1 MPQFHVSE
9 TKQGKTHS
17 TGYIDFELQGTLDRL
32 DGVTEGRCWLLLPER
47 NCLIGDLSFVD
58 PEAKTATFFTSEESV
73 LSLTGSSL
81 PYLDGRW
88 QAYHVWM
95 VVEPE
100 WIWEKVLF
108 QAVDATAERYKAA
121 EVSIVDGQEVYEWI
135 KIERADRKGNTER
148 HCPVYPEGES
158 ICLILERMASSEL
171 AGRMNIA
178 RSAKNTSTSANTG
191 IWIAG
196 ITGCVKAATRSTFQ
210 CTICP
215 SWIVFSPFP
224 CATIGSF
231 QEFRG
236 KTGTY
241 GWVFSSVFLADLSEP
256 WRRL

>member
-1 MPQFHVSE
+1 VTRVEDMPQFHVSE

-47 NCLIGDLSFVD
+47 NCLIGELSFVD

-95 VVEPE
+95 VVGPE

-148 HCPVYPEGES
+148 HCPVYPEGAVDLPDIGADGIIRAGWTHEHCTLCKEHIDVGQYGYLDRGDHWVCES
-158 ICLILERMASSEL
+158 CYT
-171 AGRMNIA
+171 
-178 RSAKNTSTSANTG
+178 KY
-191 IWIAG
+191 
-196 ITGCVKAATRSTFQ
+196 V
-210 CTICP
+210 
-215 SWIVFSPFP
+215 
-224 CATIGSF
+224 
-231 QEFRG
+231 
-236 KTGTY
+236 
-241 GWVFSSVFLADLSEP
+241 SVHDLSF
-256 WRRL
+256 LDSL